1 MYLVSS
7 SKICHMINN
16 WGKIG
21 WSIKSDILYGV
32 PVSCQQTINSRTVRG
47 ILPQIEEKLMRY
59 LSIWGNLSSKS
70 QSRELFVCV
79 IILDNFTHTSNCC
92 CVLVLTQ
99 RKKLIPI
106 NKKSFYKSFKMRLA
120 HVKYHISFEYFI
132 FFQAKKTGQILCEL
146 GIIFQRLKFSVNNI
160 GTMTL
165 L

>member
-21 WSIKSDILYGV
+21 WSIKSDILYSV

-47 ILPQIEEKLMRY
+47 ILPQIEKKLVRY

-99 RKKLIPI
+99 KKKLIPI
-106 NKKSFYKSFKMRLA
+106 NKKSFYRLFKMRL
-120 HVKYHISFEYFI
+120 VQYFFNSTKMQQHIFSLVLQKLYI
-132 FFQAKKTGQILCEL
+132 NTCINCE
-146 GIIFQRLKFSVNNI
+146 ISYKF
-160 GTMTL
+160 
-165 L
+165 